1 MQSGKTCSEPFSGL
15 RFSGTAVNVT
25 AAADFFTTDVWTW
38 RGVVTF
44 CKVPVIDLA
53 RRCARFVRLASR

>member
-1 MQSGKTCSEPFSGL
+1 MGAVWHDSQRAVFLGSA
-15 RFSGTAVNVT
+15 FSGTAVNVT

-53 RRCARFVRLASR
+53 CRCAQ